1 MRRFRQGTLLA
12 IAITSFLLLLLQRQD
27 GLAQE
32 TEDAPDPSAVA
43 SPIVD
48 AADPTVSLA
57 QATATIRELIL
68 AFYGFLPKLFV
79 AICLFVIGWAISRIS
94 RLLFRRMFG
103 FSPKGTM
110 AFALMQIGVFFVTVI
125 AALGVLVGDVRALV
139 GSLGLLG
146 LALSWALQ
154 APIESFAG
162 WLINLLR
169 GYYRVGDRIEVGEVY
184 GDVYRIDVLTTTVWE
199 VGGPGKSVTG
209 AQPTGAL
216 ITFPN
221 SDVLRSNIINYS
233 KDFPYIWD
241 EITFGIAHESDL
253 GYTQRIVQK
262 VAENVLGEVM
272 PKSIQSYRMLL
283 RRVGLDYDIAE
294 RPQAFL
300 SLTES
305 YTNCTVRYLVAVRER
320 RRWSTALI
328 KAISEELTKAE
339 HKGKIVNAYPRT
351 QVLLTE
357 IESEPAL

>member
-1 MRRFRQGTLLA
+1 MRRFRQGTILA
-12 IAITSFLLLLLQRQD
+12 IAITSFILLLLQTGVARE
-27 GLAQE
+27 AEE
-32 TEDAPDPSAVA
+32 TATPAPAA

-48 AADPTVSLA
+48 AADPSVSLA
-57 QATATIRELIL
+57 QAATTMRELIL
-68 AFYGFLPKLFV
+68 AFYGFLPKLFI
-79 AICLFVIGWAISRIS
+79 AICLFVIGWAIARIS
-94 RLLFRRMFG
+94 RLLFRHLFG
-103 FSPKGTM
+103 FSPKGMM

-125 AALGVLVGDVRALV
+125 AALGVMVGDVRALV

-162 WLINLLR
+162 WLINVLR

-233 KDFPYIWD
+233 KDFPFIWD
-241 EITFGIAHESDL
+241 EVTFGIANESDL
-253 GYTQRIVQK
+253 AYAQRTVQK

-272 PKSIQSYRMLL
+272 PKSIQSYRKLL
-283 RRVGLDYDIAE
+283 RRVGLDYDIAD
-294 RPQAFL
+294 RPQAFF

-328 KAISEELTKAE
+328 KAISEEFSKDE
-339 HKGKIVNAYPRT
+339 HKGKIVTAYPRA
-351 QVLLTE
+351 QILLTE
-357 IESEPAL
+357 IDSEPAL